1 MKNNASSV
9 SREFSRILK
18 CFTGKI
24 VSRRLSSSFLWES
37 TDRVRFLR
45 KEIRPHLHLMKYF
58 SLLEEAWNLWV
69 LFVQRCLYFR
79 AIFTMISFPLDSN
92 RERVTFHFLAR
103 LSCEGK
109 LPTFVEID
117 KFEALLLLTTIS

>member
-1 MKNNASSV
+1 
-9 SREFSRILK
+9 
-18 CFTGKI
+18 
-24 VSRRLSSSFLWES
+24 
-37 TDRVRFLR
+37 
-45 KEIRPHLHLMKYF
+45 
-58 SLLEEAWNLWV
+58 
-69 LFVQRCLYFR
+69 
-79 AIFTMISFPLDSN
+79 MISFPLDSN